1 MRWLKPWPNLKL
13 SANPSAGM
21 TQSSQVLVD
30 MRFRHRQQDI
40 DVIETGAIVE
50 AGDAFPE
57 QPEVVTDGFSV
68 R

>member
-1 MRWLKPWPNLKL
+1 M
-13 SANPSAGM
+13 
-21 TQSSQVLVD
+21 LVD
-30 MRFRHRQQDI
+30 LRFRHRQQDI
-40 DVIETGAIVE
+40 DVIEEGAIVE

>member
-1 MRWLKPWPNLKL
+1 MRWFKPWPNLKL
-13 SANPSAGM
+13 SANLSAGM
-21 TQSSQVLVD
+21 TQGSQVLVD
-30 MRFRHRQQDI
+30 LRFRHRQQDI
-40 DVIETGAIVE
+40 DVM